1 MKGISSELGK
11 IAQRIDEI
19 GRSLDE
25 SAYSTI
31 VLLREIKVRAT
42 FGLVAIVL
50 AGVAILG
57 TLRHWF

>member
-50 AGVAILG
+50 TGVAILG